1 MTISV
6 TGRFGTEP
14 GKKDRRISL
23 LNNATPPTLSLP
35 TPQNDLLAGRWQ

>member
-1 MTISV
+1 MKVSV

-23 LNNATPPTLSLP
+23 LNNATELTLSLP
-35 TPQNDLLAGRWQ
+35 TPRNNLPAGRWR